1 MSTTPFALTI
11 PERAPLFTR
20 QGWLTLGFVVF
31 AVIFLV
37 LLGTQ
42 WTSPDSALHIS
53 DYTLTLIGKMLCY
66 AIVAMSLNLVWGY
79 CGILSLGHGLYFA
92 LGGYAM
98 SMYLVQAPAPGQETA
113 GLPAFTFL
121 LNWTELPWYWAGT
134 DTLSWALILA
144 LLVPGIVAFVFGYFA
159 FRSRIKGVYF
169 SIMTQAVTY
178 AAMLL
183 FFRNE
188 TGFGGNNGFTD
199 FKSIAGYSITAT
211 NTRAVLFL
219 ISFVVLVMV
228 FILVRWIMRSRFG
241 KVITAIRDSESRV
254 MFIGFNPLHYKLAI
268 WTLSAVLCGIAGAL
282 YAPLVGIINPGEMS
296 PVNSIEMVIW
306 VAVGGR
312 GSLIGSILGVFT
324 VNGAKTFFT
333 VFMPEYW
340 LYVLGG
346 LFVVVTL
353 FMPKGLVGLF
363 ARRRRE
369 RAQPAAAPAV
379 VTESV

>member
-1 MSTTPFALTI
+1 MTRSFQLTI
-11 PERAPLFTR
+11 PERAPLFSRT
-20 QGWLTLGFVVF
+20 GWLTLCAVVIGVFV
-31 AVIFLV
+31 LT

-42 WTSPDSALHIS
+42 WAGVDSPLHIS
-53 DYTLTLIGKMLCY
+53 DYTLTLVGKMLCY

-98 SMYLVQAPAPGQETA
+98 GMYLVQAPVPGQETA

-134 DTLSWALILA
+134 QNLVWVLILA
-144 LLVPGIVAFVFGYFA
+144 ALVPGIVAFIFGYFA
-159 FRSRIKGVYF
+159 FRSRIKGVYL

-199 FKSIAGYSITAT
+199 FKSIAGYSITST
-211 NTRAVLFL
+211 DTRTVLFL
-219 ISFVVLVMV
+219 ISFVVL
-228 FILVRWIMRSRFG
+228 ILVFVLVQWIMKSRFG

-268 WTLSAVLCGIAGAL
+268 WTLSAVLCGVAGAL

-312 GSLIGSILGVFT
+312 GSLVGSILGVFT

-333 VFMPEYW
+333 AFLPEYW
-340 LYVLGG
+340 LYILGG

-353 FMPKGLVGLF
+353 FMPKGLIGLF
-363 ARRRRE
+363 ARRSRSPKAE
-369 RAQPAAAPAV
+369 TTPATASEAI
-379 VTESV
+379 

>member
-1 MSTTPFALTI
+1 MTTSFELNI
-11 PERAPLFTR
+11 PERAPLFSR
-20 QGWLTLGFVVF
+20 RGWLTLCVV
-31 AVIFLV
+31 VIGVFLAT

-42 WTSPDSALHIS
+42 WATPGSALHIS

-98 SMYLVQAPAPGQETA
+98 GMYLVQAPAPGQESA

-121 LNWTELPWYWAGT
+121 LNWTQLPWYWAGT
-134 DTLSWALILA
+134 QTLAWVLILA
-144 LLVPGIVAFVFGYFA
+144 ALVPAIVAFVFGYFA
-159 FRSRIKGVYF
+159 FRSRIKGVYL

-199 FKSIAGYSITAT
+199 FKSIAGYSISSTD
-211 NTRAVLFL
+211 TRTVLFL
-219 ISFVVLVMV
+219 ISFVVLVLV
-228 FILVRWIMRSRFG
+228 FVLVQWIMKSRFG

-254 MFIGFNPLHYKLAI
+254 MFIGFNPLQYKLAI

-312 GSLIGSILGVFT
+312 GSLVGSILGVFT

-333 VFMPEYW
+333 AFMPEYW

-353 FMPKGLVGLF
+353 FMPKGLIGLF
-363 ARRRRE
+363 SRRRPQARQ
-369 RAQPAAAPAV
+369 ADSNAAPASEAV
-379 VTESV
+379 

>member
-1 MSTTPFALTI
+1 MTTSFELNI
-11 PERAPLFTR
+11 PERAPLFSRT
-20 QGWLTLGFVVF
+20 GWLTLCAVVIG
-31 AVIFLV
+31 VFLV
-37 LLGTQ
+37 TLLGTQ
-42 WTSPDSALHIS
+42 WAAPGSTLHIS
-53 DYTLTLIGKMLCY
+53 DYALTLVGKMLCY

-98 SMYLVQAPAPGQETA
+98 GMYLVQAPAPGQESA

-121 LNWTELPWYWAGT
+121 LNWTQLPWYWAGT
-134 DTLSWALILA
+134 QTLAWVLILA
-144 LLVPGIVAFVFGYFA
+144 ALVPAIVAFIFGYFA
-159 FRSRIKGVYF
+159 FRSRIKGVYL

-199 FKSIAGYSITAT
+199 FKSIAGYSISTT
-211 NTRAVLFL
+211 ETRTVLFL
-219 ISFVVLVMV
+219 ISFAVLVLV
-228 FILVRWIMRSRFG
+228 FVLVQWIMKSRFG

-254 MFIGFNPLHYKLAI
+254 MFIGFNPLQYKLAI
-268 WTLSAVLCGIAGAL
+268 WTLSALLCGIAGAL

-333 VFMPEYW
+333 AFMPEYW

-353 FMPKGLVGLF
+353 FMPKGLIGLF
-363 ARRRRE
+363 SRRRK
-369 RAQPAAAPAV
+369 QPLTSGSNAAPASEAV
-379 VTESV
+379 

>member
-1 MSTTPFALTI
+1 MSTKPFALNI
-11 PERAPLFTR
+11 PERTPLFSR
-20 QGWLTLGFVVF
+20 PGWLTLATVVI
-31 AVIFLV
+31 AVFFLV

-42 WTSPDSALHIS
+42 WTSADNAMHIS

-66 AIVAMSLNLVWGY
+66 AIVAMSINLVWGY

-98 SMYLVQAPAPGQETA
+98 SMYLVQAPAPGQESA

-134 DTLSWALILA
+134 DTLPWVLVLA
-144 LLVPGIVAFVFGYFA
+144 VLVPGIVAFVFGYFA
-159 FRSRIKGVYF
+159 FRSRIKGVYL

-199 FKSIAGYSITAT
+199 FKSIAGYSISAT
-211 NTRAVLFL
+211 STRTVLFL
-219 ISFVVLVMV
+219 ISFVVLVLV
-228 FILVRWIMRSRFG
+228 FILVRWIMTSRFG

-312 GSLIGSILGVFT
+312 GSLVGSILGVFT

-333 VFMPEYW
+333 AFMPEYW

-363 ARRRRE
+363 SRRRRE
-369 RAQPAAAPAV
+369 HDDANAQPIPA
-379 VTESV
+379 TESV

>member
-1 MSTTPFALTI
+1 MKTSFELI
-11 PERAPLFTR
+11 VPERAPLLSR
-20 QGWLTLGFVVF
+20 SGWLALMTIVIAVVL
-31 AVIFLV
+31 IT

-42 WTSPDSALHIS
+42 WAAADSPLHIS
-53 DYTLTLIGKMLCY
+53 DYTLTLIGKLLCY
-66 AIVAMSLNLVWGY
+66 AIVALSLNLVWGY

-98 SMYLVQAPAPGQETA
+98 SMYLVQAPAPGQPSG

-121 LNWTELPWYWAGT
+121 LNWTELPWYWSGT
-134 DTLSWALILA
+134 DTLAWAITLA
-144 LLVPGIVAFVFGYFA
+144 VLVPGIVAFVFGYFA
-159 FRSRIKGVYF
+159 FRSRIQGVYL

-199 FKSIAGYSITAT
+199 FKSIAGYSISSTD
-211 NTRAVLFL
+211 TRTVLFL
-219 ISFVVLVMV
+219 VSFFILVLV
-228 FILVRWIMRSRFG
+228 FILVQWLMTSRFG

-312 GSLIGSILGVFT
+312 GSLVGSILGVFT

-333 VFMPEYW
+333 AFMPEYW

-353 FMPKGLVGLF
+353 FMPKGLIGLF
-363 ARRRRE
+363 RRRRRPPIE
-369 RAQPAAAPAV
+369 TAPSAQP
-379 VTESV
+379 VTESI

>member
-1 MSTTPFALTI
+1 MTTPFELNI
-11 PERAPLFTR
+11 PERAPLFSR
-20 QGWLTLGFVVF
+20 SGWLILFFVVL
-31 AVIFLV
+31 AVFLIV

-42 WTSPDSALHIS
+42 WAAPDSALHIS

-98 SMYLVQAPAPGQETA
+98 SMYLVQAPAPGQEPA

-121 LNWTELPWYWAGT
+121 LNWTQLPWYWAGT
-134 DTLSWALILA
+134 DTLSWALVLA
-144 LLVPGIVAFVFGYFA
+144 ILVPGIVAFIFGYFA
-159 FRSRIKGVYF
+159 FRSRIRGVYL

-199 FKSIAGYSITAT
+199 FKSIAGYAISTT
-211 NTRAVLFL
+211 NTRATLFL
-219 ISFVVLVMV
+219 ISFVVLVLV
-228 FILVRWIMRSRFG
+228 FILVKWIMASRFG

-254 MFIGFNPLHYKLAI
+254 MFIGFNPLQYKLAI

-312 GSLIGSILGVFT
+312 GSLVGSILGVFT

-333 VFMPEYW
+333 AFLPEYW

-353 FMPKGLVGLF
+353 FMPRGLVGLF
-363 ARRRRE
+363 SRGHGKPE
-369 RAQPAAAPAV
+369 KTETGPTP

>member
-1 MSTTPFALTI
+1 MTQSFQLTI
-11 PERAPLFTR
+11 PERAPLFSR
-20 QGWLTLGFVVF
+20 VGWLTLCAVVIG
-31 AVIFLV
+31 VFLFT

-42 WTSPDSALHIS
+42 WAAPDSALHIS
-53 DYTLTLIGKMLCY
+53 DYTLTLVGKMLCY

-98 SMYLVQAPAPGQETA
+98 GMYLVQAPVPGQETA
-113 GLPAFTFL
+113 GMPAFTFL
-121 LNWTELPWYWAGT
+121 LNWTELPWYWTGT
-134 DTLSWALILA
+134 QNLFWVIALA
-144 LLVPGIVAFVFGYFA
+144 ALVPGIVAFIFGYFA
-159 FRSRIKGVYF
+159 FRSRIKGVYL

-199 FKSIAGYSITAT
+199 FKSIAGYSITST
-211 NTRAVLFL
+211 DTRTVLFL
-219 ISFVVLVMV
+219 ISFVMLILVFVLVQ
-228 FILVRWIMRSRFG
+228 WIMKSRFG

-254 MFIGFNPLHYKLAI
+254 MFIGFNPLQYKLAI
-268 WTLSAVLCGIAGAL
+268 WTLSAALCGIAGAL

-312 GSLIGSILGVFT
+312 GSLVGSILGVFT

-333 VFMPEYW
+333 AFLPEYW
-340 LYVLGG
+340 LYILGG

-353 FMPKGLVGLF
+353 FMPKGLIGLF
-363 ARRRRE
+363 ARRPRSPKAE
-369 RAQPAAAPAV
+369 STPATASDAI
-379 VTESV
+379 

>member
-1 MSTTPFALTI
+1 MTSSFSLAV
-11 PERAPLFTR
+11 PERAPVLSRHGRVTLIGLIIAVFT
-20 QGWLTLGFVVF
+20 
-31 AVIFLV
+31 LV
-37 LLGTQ
+37 LSGTQ
-42 WTSPDSALHIS
+42 VVSADSPFYIS
-53 DYTLTLIGKMLCY
+53 DYSLTLVGKMLCY
-66 AIVAMSLNLVWGY
+66 AIVAMALNLVWGF
-79 CGILSLGHGLYFA
+79 CGILSLGHGLFFA

-113 GLPAFTFL
+113 ALPAFTSL

-134 DTLSWALILA
+134 NTLGWALLLA
-144 LLVPGIVAFVFGYFA
+144 IAVPGLVAFAFGYFA

-199 FKSIAGYSITAT
+199 FKSIAGYSITST
-211 NTRAVLFL
+211 QTRTVLFL
-219 ISFVVLVMV
+219 LSFVVVVLV
-228 FILVRWIMRSRFG
+228 FLLIQWIMTSRFG

-254 MFIGFNPLHYKLAI
+254 MFIGFNPLPYKLAI
-268 WTLSAVLCGIAGAL
+268 WTLSAILCGLAGAL
-282 YAPLVGIINPGEMS
+282 YAPQVGIINPGEMS

-312 GSLIGSILGVFT
+312 GSLVGSILGVFT

-333 VFMPEYW
+333 AFMPEYW

-346 LFVVVTL
+346 LFIVVTL
-353 FMPKGLVGLF
+353 FMPKGLAGLF
-363 ARRRRE
+363 GALARWPRQCRRPSPHKE
-369 RAQPAAAPAV
+369 AL
-379 VTESV
+379 S